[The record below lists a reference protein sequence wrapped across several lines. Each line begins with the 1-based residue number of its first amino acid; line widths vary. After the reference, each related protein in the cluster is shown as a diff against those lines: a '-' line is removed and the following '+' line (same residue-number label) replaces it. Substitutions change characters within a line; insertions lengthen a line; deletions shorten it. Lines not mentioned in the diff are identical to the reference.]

1 MPVDEAEDYDADG
14 GDGGDGSMDTGNMIH
29 AALLLFLLL
38 WIGRPQCREM
48 CVEFWTAH
56 PFADSLQACTYT
68 KCAYSERNR

>member
-48 CVEFWTAH
+48 CVEFCLYKH
-56 PFADSLQACTYT
+56 VHIQNVRIQKEID
-68 KCAYSERNR
+68 N